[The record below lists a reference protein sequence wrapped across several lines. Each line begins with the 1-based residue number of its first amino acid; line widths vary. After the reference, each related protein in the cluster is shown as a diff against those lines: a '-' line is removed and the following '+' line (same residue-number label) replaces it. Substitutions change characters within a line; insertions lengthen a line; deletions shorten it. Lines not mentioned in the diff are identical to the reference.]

1 MDEDNS
7 KGCSPD
13 MEDIHRGEESGL
25 SEDSNETPGPAG
37 ETEGKEQVDFRKPP
51 VKMLPSS

>member
-37 ETEGKEQVDFRKPP
+37 KLRAKNRLIFRKPP